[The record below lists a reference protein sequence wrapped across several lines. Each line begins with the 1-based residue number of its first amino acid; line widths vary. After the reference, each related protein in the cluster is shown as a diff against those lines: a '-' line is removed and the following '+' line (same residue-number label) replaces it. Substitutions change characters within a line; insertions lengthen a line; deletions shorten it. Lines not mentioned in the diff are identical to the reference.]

1 MDLKRSAGSLED
13 DITCSI
19 CQELFTDPVIAK
31 CGHNFCRECVCEY
44 WEEKMSQSCPIC
56 GADSAISELI
66 TIHTLRNIIETCKKE
81 SKKSKVQSESI
92 CSQHREELKL
102 YCLEDQE
109 AICVVCQTSRK
120 HENHKFLP
128 IKEAAQEFKEEL
140 KSSLKP
146 LQDTHQKIAELNEK
160 YRGNLD
166 NIHDQADKTEK
177 QIKEDFVKLHQFLHK
192 EEKNLLADLKKEKE
206 EKEQK
211 MRVMEESIVQDL
223 TSVSK
228 MITDIQ
234 HKIDEEDQIFLMT
247 LRDMRERIKKF
258 ADYKPREPEAVSVV
272 DIDGYKYTGCLQ
284 YRVWKK
290 MLQFI
295 NPVTVTL
302 DPNTAAPWLTLSED
316 LTAVTLGST
325 RRKHLLDNL
334 ERFDLCPCV
343 LGSEGFTSGRH
354 SWVVDVENQ
363 TYWRLGVT
371 AESANRKG
379 IINLKPEL
387 GYWTVQLY
395 KGGYAARTDEG
406 RTRLEVL
413 KTPKKVLVCMDYEA
427 GEVSFSNADD
437 MSHIYTFTHKFKH
450 KIFPFFCPCTEGA
463 PLRICNL

>member
-234 HKIDEEDQIFLMT
+234 HKIDEEDQIFLMVY
-247 LRDMRERIKKF
+247 DKESQ
-258 ADYKPREPEAVSVV
+258 YK
-272 DIDGYKYTGCLQ
+272 LH
-284 YRVWKK
+284 
-290 MLQFI
+290 
-295 NPVTVTL
+295 VTVPPKCLSYSQKGLFHAGTDTPLCYSEEVRTL
-302 DPNTAAPWLTLSED
+302 W
-316 LTAVTLGST
+316 
-325 RRKHLLDNL
+325 
-334 ERFDLCPCV
+334 
-343 LGSEGFTSGRH
+343 
-354 SWVVDVENQ
+354 
-363 TYWRLGVT
+363 
-371 AESANRKG
+371 
-379 IINLKPEL
+379 KPETQQQQDSL
-387 GYWTVQLY
+387 R
-395 KGGYAARTDEG
+395 RTLIEQ
-406 RTRLEVL
+406 
-413 KTPKKVLVCMDYEA
+413 KTQWK
-427 GEVSFSNADD
+427 
-437 MSHIYTFTHKFKH
+437 
-450 KIFPFFCPCTEGA
+450 
-463 PLRICNL
+463 